1 LIDIEE
7 GTSEDAALA
16 PSSSEGALG
25 LQTGGE
31 GAAAAGAKEKKKKKP
46 RFAVES
52 EMSGD
57 EGPAPEGGKSFDGSA
72 SGAGNG
78 FSGTTSGGK
87 RTKAE

>member
-1 LIDIEE
+1 VDIDEE
-7 GTSEDAALA
+7 ATAAIVAVGED
-16 PSSSEGALG
+16 GGGLG
-25 LQTGGE
+25 LTTGEG
-31 GAAAAGAKEKKKKKP
+31 GAAAVKEKKKKKP

-57 EGPAPEGGKSFDGSA
+57 EGPAPEGGKSFDGSV

-78 FSGTTSGGK
+78 YGGTPGK